1 MSEICFHNNTRF
13 KQRRTAK
20 KHVLTIYY
28 ASFPYIQTKFL
39 WENLEQDSEVF
50 YPDGLEKCPPDT
62 YTIDDNRNR
71 VRCTACPTCPSGM
84 EPSPTCGSTLVRTAT
99 GDCVPCKAGT
109 YSEEA
114 DSATCKACTDC
125 GSKEVLSSCNT
136 ETNAKCRECPP
147 MQYEDETTNTCKPCS
162 FCCEENSVAQKDCFN
177 SRTCPGNCS
186 QSTPIKYHSSM
197 FNKLVA
203 RKLRSPFS
211 KRPKLTRRQRV
222 SQDANKRPEE
232 PTYSERPRRDIYQE
246 NYMGTTSSETK
257 YALSGSVLDKDVDEK
272 ELAGFQPLQSP
283 TNVPEGGQ
291 EKIDIPS
298 SKILGASGF
307 VKNEQGEQIVSTFEA
322 QVPPPTAP
330 DSNIETFKKDTS
342 SKSKRRVPAI
352 LPPSVTPLTVQDSR
366 MMPPPT
372 STKIAPTLTTAIQ
385 QSSVPST
392 TSFLNSFLGTSAA
405 LCVFGLI
412 GLIIYL
418 IRKGC
423 VKQKGYRKMSEKEE
437 PTGQKIGGI
446 S

>member
-13 KQRRTAK
+13 KKRRTAK

-162 FCCEENSVAQKDCFN
+162 FCCEENSVAQKDCLTQGHALEIVL
-177 SRTCPGNCS
+177 SRH
-186 QSTPIKYHSSM
+186 Q
-197 FNKLVA
+197 
-203 RKLRSPFS
+203 
-211 KRPKLTRRQRV
+211 
-222 SQDANKRPEE
+222 
-232 PTYSERPRRDIYQE
+232 
-246 NYMGTTSSETK
+246 
-257 YALSGSVLDKDVDEK
+257 
-272 ELAGFQPLQSP
+272 
-283 TNVPEGGQ
+283 
-291 EKIDIPS
+291 
-298 SKILGASGF
+298 
-307 VKNEQGEQIVSTFEA
+307 
-322 QVPPPTAP
+322 
-330 DSNIETFKKDTS
+330 
-342 SKSKRRVPAI
+342 
-352 LPPSVTPLTVQDSR
+352 
-366 MMPPPT
+366 
-372 STKIAPTLTTAIQ
+372 
-385 QSSVPST
+385 
-392 TSFLNSFLGTSAA
+392 
-405 LCVFGLI
+405 
-412 GLIIYL
+412 
-418 IRKGC
+418 
-423 VKQKGYRKMSEKEE
+423 
-437 PTGQKIGGI
+437 
-446 S
+446 